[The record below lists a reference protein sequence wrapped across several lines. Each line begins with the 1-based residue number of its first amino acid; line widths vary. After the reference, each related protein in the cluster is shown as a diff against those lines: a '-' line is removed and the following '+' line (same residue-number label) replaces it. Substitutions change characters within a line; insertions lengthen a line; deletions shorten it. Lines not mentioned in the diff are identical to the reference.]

1 MKAVVFV
8 ITCHQCDQICKKMQG
23 DKISNV
29 FGNIL
34 GLNFWKWSNIEQK
47 SSNLATLP
55 VSAKCFTIMV
65 PAVMS
70 LIVFVVGVFAF
81 ALTLYF
87 TLRRGDSGRFLNLTL
102 AFFIENSEPLIYKTY

>member
-34 GLNFWKWSNIEQK
+34 RLNFES
-47 SSNLATLP
+47 TY
-55 VSAKCFTIMV
+55 
-65 PAVMS
+65 
-70 LIVFVVGVFAF
+70 LI
-81 ALTLYF
+81 
-87 TLRRGDSGRFLNLTL
+87 LN
-102 AFFIENSEPLIYKTY
+102 

>member
-1 MKAVVFV
+1 
-8 ITCHQCDQICKKMQG
+8 
-23 DKISNV
+23 
-29 FGNIL
+29 
-34 GLNFWKWSNIEQK
+34 
-47 SSNLATLP
+47 
-55 VSAKCFTIMV
+55 MV